1 MKKLMNAV
9 LLIILSCWIT
19 SCQKSLDKQL
29 QGVYSTSTYY
39 KTELQAIQSI
49 NAAYQL
55 LTFTSATSNCIWVF
69 GDVAS
74 DDAVKGGNA
83 GDQTDIGLIDQ
94 FNVIPTNGNLGN
106 EWGTL
111 YEGITRCNMVLAKV
125 PLIVMDTALQA
136 RILAEARFLRAWY
149 YSNLINVFGDV
160 PVILE
165 PLNGDQLQITQ
176 SPAKD
181 IYETVIEPDLL
192 IAIKTLPSIYSGADV
207 GRATNGAAMSLLAK
221 VYLFQNKWDSAAT
234 TAGNV
239 VNSNQYSLMQVYSQ
253 DFSATHK
260 NNPESVFEVQMM
272 SGQNP
277 LIGNSLN
284 QWFAPAVYGGYYFDA
299 PTQGFV
305 DDFEIN
311 PAGIVDP
318 RLDYTVGRD
327 SASWFNGLVF
337 SSTWSP
343 TGYLT
348 RKFQQSASEAPIIGD
363 GSVDYMAIRFADVLL
378 FYAEALN
385 ESGHSAQALIPLNQ
399 VRKRARES
407 YLYDSSLPAYTDTL
421 GLRTV
426 PPGLLPDIITTSQ
439 TNLRSIIQ
447 HERRV
452 ELGFEFHRYFD
463 VIRWGATYSNAVMSN
478 SPGFNYN
485 TNKTFPIPQ
494 SERDTNKA
502 LK

>member
-192 IAIKTLPSIYSGADV
+192 IAIKTDL
-207 GRATNGAAMSLLAK
+207 
-221 VYLFQNKWDSAAT
+221 
-234 TAGNV
+234 
-239 VNSNQYSLMQVYSQ
+239 VYSH
-253 DFSATHK
+253 F
-260 NNPESVFEVQMM
+260 
-272 SGQNP
+272 
-277 LIGNSLN
+277 
-284 QWFAPAVYGGYYFDA
+284 
-299 PTQGFV
+299 GF
-305 DDFEIN
+305 
-311 PAGIVDP
+311 
-318 RLDYTVGRD
+318 
-327 SASWFNGLVF
+327 
-337 SSTWSP
+337 
-343 TGYLT
+343 
-348 RKFQQSASEAPIIGD
+348 
-363 GSVDYMAIRFADVLL
+363 
-378 FYAEALN
+378 
-385 ESGHSAQALIPLNQ
+385 
-399 VRKRARES
+399 
-407 YLYDSSLPAYTDTL
+407 
-421 GLRTV
+421 
-426 PPGLLPDIITTSQ
+426 
-439 TNLRSIIQ
+439 
-447 HERRV
+447 
-452 ELGFEFHRYFD
+452 
-463 VIRWGATYSNAVMSN
+463 
-478 SPGFNYN
+478 
-485 TNKTFPIPQ
+485 
-494 SERDTNKA
+494 
-502 LK
+502 